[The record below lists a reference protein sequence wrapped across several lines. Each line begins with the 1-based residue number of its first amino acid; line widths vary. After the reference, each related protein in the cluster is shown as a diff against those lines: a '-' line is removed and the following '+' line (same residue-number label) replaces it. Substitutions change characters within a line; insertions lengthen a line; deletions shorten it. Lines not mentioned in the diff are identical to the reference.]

1 MKTARAVLIGLV
13 LLVFS
18 ASETEP
24 YPATAIRPRETET
37 GPRAFADRGT
47 GPFAY
52 STGRLLHNAY
62 FIYEPRGLSGRAR
75 AANPLSTANG
85 EGRLID
91 VRHIFA
97 RR

>member
-1 MKTARAVLIGLV
+1 MKTARAVPIGLV
-13 LLVFS
+13 LLAFS

-24 YPATAIRPRETET
+24 YSTAATRPRETET

-52 STGRLLHNAY
+52 STGRLFHNAY
-62 FIYEPRGLSGRAR
+62 FIYESRALYSRAR